1 MGSKCPHMGRCA
13 IQTDN
18 PYSTTHDNKML
29 INTYDRILT
38 LQGPKPS
45 RHKKAAGRQDTCDTY
60 VRALN
65 VSPPPQQTII
75 TRLMF
80 RECRSCR
87 YCRKVVH
94 ISGASML
101 VQAVSI
107 TRCALP
113 FCGRQSCRHCR
124 SAETYIRQ
132 MLVQRYNS
140 SNHTFTASADR
151 SCRHGRNA
159 ARVLT
164 RTRILVQKYRVLCPG
179 MRFFCRSTITGAVD
193 LVEAQSRK
201 HVV

>member
-113 FCGRQSCRHCR
+113 FRDRRSCRHCR
-124 SAETYIRQ
+124 SAETYTRQ
-132 MLVQRYNS
+132 MLVQRYNNSNNTFAVSGRPKLSTWSKRSQS
-140 SNHTFTASADR
+140 SHAHTYTGSKIPRPLSRNAFLLPLHDNG
-151 SCRHGRNA
+151 SCRLGR
-159 ARVLT
+159 
-164 RTRILVQKYRVLCPG
+164 
-179 MRFFCRSTITGAVD
+179 SAVT
-193 LVEAQSRK
+193 
-201 HVV
+201 